1 MRRMQ
6 SAPYV
11 FPTSTVARKPAGAV
25 DETYYPAKII
35 TARHDSLLRRPR
47 PQDRAG
53 CAPGAPA
60 VSGSLVLLHLA
71 GAVALLLFATRQ
83 VRTGVERAYGDVL
96 RLKLR
101 SILKN
106 PLLAVGAG
114 AVLAVCLQSATAV
127 ALIVGSF
134 AGSGIVGGTAGLLA
148 VLGADV
154 GSSLVVKLLSF
165 DLEALTPLCLVAGT
179 ALFMATSRRDLLQL
193 GRILIGIGL
202 LILSLRLI
210 GEASEP
216 LRESRILPVVVNYLA
231 GDPVTAFLVAAV
243 MTWLFH
249 SSVAAILLV
258 VALAARGLVPAE
270 LGVVLVLG
278 ANIGGG
284 IIAVVLSRAAPRK
297 ARVVPLGNLIMRGTG
312 ALIGLAVL
320 VLLAPPL
327 GYLGATPPVQL
338 VNAHIAFNLAL
349 AILGMPLA
357 GLVYRLAERMIDLNA
372 PEKEEDFA
380 ATEISALSDAALD
393 SPSQALANATREVVR
408 VCETVEIMLA
418 RIMEL
423 YEAADEQKI
432 KALAALDDRVDRK
445 HAAIKLYLAKVTSR
459 QLSEAEALRCQE
471 LIGACVKLEQVGDI
485 IVRNMLA
492 HVRKKME
499 RGVEFTPEGWRELT
513 SFHASVLANARLA
526 FNVLVSRDPAT
537 ARQLVEEKDRL
548 RDVEKATSQSHF
560 VRLREGTVKSLETS
574 TIHLDTIRDL
584 KQINSLLAS
593 MAYPVLEEH
602 GLLRGSRLAAG

>member
-1 MRRMQ
+1 
-6 SAPYV
+6 
-11 FPTSTVARKPAGAV
+11 
-25 DETYYPAKII
+25 
-35 TARHDSLLRRPR
+35 
-47 PQDRAG
+47 
-53 CAPGAPA
+53 
-60 VSGSLVLLHLA
+60 VSGSVVLLHLA

-96 RLKLR
+96 RRKLR

-114 AVLAVCLQSATAV
+114 AALAICLQSATAV

-165 DLEALTPLCLVAGT
+165 DLEVLTPICLVAGT
-179 ALFMATSRRDLLQL
+179 GLFMATSRRDLLQL

-216 LRESRILPVVVNYLA
+216 LRESRILPVIVNYLS
-231 GDPVTAFLVAAV
+231 GDPVTAFLLAAI

-258 VALAARGLVPAE
+258 VALAARGLVPVE

-278 ANIGGG
+278 ANLGGG

-297 ARVVPLGNLIMRGTG
+297 ARAVPLGNLIMRGAG
-312 ALIGLAVL
+312 ALIALTAL
-320 VLLAPPL
+320 ILFAPPL
-327 GYLGATPPVQL
+327 GQLGANAPAQL
-338 VNAHIAFNLAL
+338 VNAHIGFNIAL
-349 AILGMPLA
+349 AVIGMPLA
-357 GLVYRLAERMIDLNA
+357 GLVYRLAERLTDINAAEKSDDL
-372 PEKEEDFA
+372 A
-380 ATEISALSDAALD
+380 ATEISALSEAALD
-393 SPSQALANATREVVR
+393 TPSQALANATREVVR

-423 YEAADEQKI
+423 YEAADDRDI

-459 QLSEAEALRCQE
+459 PLTDDQARRCQE

-499 RGVEFTPEGWRELT
+499 RGVEFTPEGWRELA
-513 SFHASVLANARLA
+513 SFHAAVLANARLA
-526 FNVLVSRDPAT
+526 FNVLVSRDAAT
-537 ARQLVEEKDRL
+537 ARQLVEEKDQL
-548 RDVEKATSQSHF
+548 RDVEKAISTSHF
-560 VRLREGTVKSLETS
+560 ARLREGTVKSLETS

-584 KQINSLLAS
+584 KQINSLLAA
-593 MAYPVLEEH
+593 MAYPVLEEQ
-602 GLLRGSRLAAG
+602 GLLRGSRLTRAESDSPAAHLSPPAVKKI